1 MLVFYIKPKQRR
13 PSPPTTQSCLTQLS
27 LQTKAQALTEP
38 TQPKPRANPHAGG
51 RRPRPTTMPGDA
63 SSPTST
69 AAAALAQAEADLSAG
84 RLRAAQRHARRA
96 ARLDPDSAAASV
108 LLAATS
114 VLLADAGSPRATL
127 LLPEDPKSSLASD
140 PDAIRRHYKS
150 LSRSLRP
157 GDGASSY
164 PAAAAAAQEA
174 LRRAADAYAALKEE
188 REAPPT
194 FWTACAG
201 CRLLHEFDRQYV
213 GFRLTCPSC
222 RRSFLA
228 AEVPP
233 PPPPKKHKA
242 EKTLAE
248 MQLQLAKRKGKDQRA
263 AQSSSSGDSDEPSE
277 LEVPEEE
284 PDSYHSGQ
292 MAVEDS
298 DFYNFDA
305 DRMEKCFKR
314 GQVWA
319 LYGDDDGMPRHY
331 ALVETA
337 SPGRQFRAQI
347 RWLEHQP
354 DGKEGKPCGAF
365 KVGREVTVHSVNV
378 FSHLVACERVAR
390 EAYRVY
396 PKKGSVWALHAGEY
410 ADTGRPKYDFV
421 VFLSGYSE
429 VHGISFGYLEKV
441 EGFRS
446 IFARRE
452 IGVRAVQYL
461 REGDVGLLSH
471 QTPARKVS
479 KGEASTLP
487 RGDCWE
493 LDPASLPAE
502 LLHA

>member
-1 MLVFYIKPKQRR
+1 
-13 PSPPTTQSCLTQLS
+13 
-27 LQTKAQALTEP
+27 
-38 TQPKPRANPHAGG
+38 
-51 RRPRPTTMPGDA
+51 MPGDA
-63 SSPTST
+63 ST
-69 AAAALAQAEADLSAG
+69 AAEALAQAEADLSAG
-84 RLRAAQRHARRA
+84 RLRAAQRQARRA

-114 VLLADAGSPRATL
+114 VLLADAGCPRATL

-140 PDAIRRHYKS
+140 PDAVRRHYKS

-157 GDGASSY
+157 DDGASSY

-188 REAPPT
+188 RDAPPPPPT

-222 RRSFLA
+222 RRTFLGS
-228 AEVPP
+228 EVPP

-248 MQLQLAKRKGKDQRA
+248 MQLQLAKRRGKDHKVP
-263 AQSSSSGDSDEPSE
+263 QSSSSDEYDEPAESE
-277 LEVPEEE
+277 VQEED
-284 PDSYHSGQ
+284 PVSDHSGQ
-292 MAVEDS
+292 MTVEDS

-305 DRMEKCFKR
+305 DRVEKCFKR

-331 ALVETA
+331 ALVEMA

-354 DGKEGKPCGAF
+354 DGKEGKPCGSF
-365 KVGREVTVHSVNV
+365 KVGREAMVSSVNV

-390 EAYRVY
+390 EKYRVY

-421 VFLSGYSE
+421 VFLSGYSN
-429 VHGISFGYLEKV
+429 VHGISFGYLDKV

-446 IFARRE
+446 IFTRRE
-452 IGVRAVQYL
+452 IGVHAIQYL
-461 REGDVGLLSH
+461 REGDVGMLSH
-471 QTPARKVS
+471 QTPAKKVS
-479 KGEASTLP
+479 KGESSALP
-487 RGDCWE
+487 PGDCWE

>member
-1 MLVFYIKPKQRR
+1 
-13 PSPPTTQSCLTQLS
+13 
-27 LQTKAQALTEP
+27 
-38 TQPKPRANPHAGG
+38 
-51 RRPRPTTMPGDA
+51 MPGDA

-84 RLRAAQRHARRA
+84 RLRAAQRQARRA
-96 ARLDPDSAAASV
+96 ARLDPGSAVASV

-188 REAPPT
+188 REAPPPPPT

-233 PPPPKKHKA
+233 PPPPKKHKP

-263 AQSSSSGDSDEPSE
+263 AQSSSSDDSDEQSE

-337 SPGRQFRAQI
+337 LPGRQFRAQI

-378 FSHLVACERVAR
+378 FSHLVACEKVAR

-396 PKKGSVWALHAGEY
+396 PKKGSVWALYAGEY
-410 ADTGRPKYDFV
+410 IDTGRPKYDFV

-446 IFARRE
+446 IFTRRE

-487 RGDCWE
+487 PGDCWE

>member
-1 MLVFYIKPKQRR
+1 
-13 PSPPTTQSCLTQLS
+13 PP
-27 LQTKAQALTEP
+27 
-38 TQPKPRANPHAGG
+38 
-51 RRPRPTTMPGDA
+51 
-63 SSPTST
+63 
-69 AAAALAQAEADLSAG
+69 ADDD
-84 RLRAAQRHARRA
+84 ARR
-96 ARLDPDSAAASV
+96 R
-108 LLAATS
+108 
-114 VLLADAGSPRATL
+114 LLADLHGGRGAGAGGGRPLRGPPPRRAEARPPRRPPRPRLRSRLRPPRRHLRPPRRRRLPPRHPPPPRGPQVLPRQRPRRHPAPLQVPLQIPPPRRRRL
-127 LLPEDPKSSLASD
+127 LLPRGRRGGAGGAPPRGRRLRRAQGGAGGAAHLLDGLRRLPPPPRVRPAVRGLPPHLPLLPPVVPRRRGAPSS
-140 PDAIRRHYKS
+140 
-150 LSRSLRP
+150 
-157 GDGASSY
+157 
-164 PAAAAAAQEA
+164 AAQEA
-174 LRRAADAYAALKEE
+174 QGGEDARRDAAPA
-188 REAPPT
+188 
-194 FWTACAG
+194 
-201 CRLLHEFDRQYV
+201 
-213 GFRLTCPSC
+213 
-222 RRSFLA
+222 
-228 AEVPP
+228 
-233 PPPPKKHKA
+233 PKKHKA

>member
-1 MLVFYIKPKQRR
+1 MTPHRRFIRDNLVHY
-13 PSPPTTQSCLTQLS
+13 S
-27 LQTKAQALTEP
+27 L
-38 TQPKPRANPHAGG
+38 
-51 RRPRPTTMPGDA
+51 
-63 SSPTST
+63 
-69 AAAALAQAEADLSAG
+69 
-84 RLRAAQRHARRA
+84 
-96 ARLDPDSAAASV
+96 
-108 LLAATS
+108 
-114 VLLADAGSPRATL
+114 
-127 LLPEDPKSSLASD
+127 
-140 PDAIRRHYKS
+140 
-150 LSRSLRP
+150 
-157 GDGASSY
+157 
-164 PAAAAAAQEA
+164 
-174 LRRAADAYAALKEE
+174 
-188 REAPPT
+188 
-194 FWTACAG
+194 
-201 CRLLHEFDRQYV
+201 
-213 GFRLTCPSC
+213 
-222 RRSFLA
+222 
-228 AEVPP
+228 VPP
-233 PPPPKKHKA
+233 PPPPKKHKP

-263 AQSSSSGDSDEPSE
+263 AQSSSSDDSDEQSE

-337 SPGRQFRAQI
+337 LPGRQFRAQI

-378 FSHLVACERVAR
+378 FSHLVACEKVAR

-396 PKKGSVWALHAGEY
+396 PKKGSVWALYAGEY
-410 ADTGRPKYDFV
+410 IDTGRPKYDFV

-446 IFARRE
+446 IFTRRE

-487 RGDCWE
+487 PGDCWE